1 MFTNLNNYKKHSYF
15 MSLALQQAHKSLGNT
30 GQNPA
35 VGCVIIKNN
44 HVISAGFTS
53 ANGRPH
59 AEYNAINLSKENLK
73 NSELYVTLEPCSH
86 YGKTPPCVKTIAKN
100 KIRRVFFSIKDPD
113 SRSYN
118 KSIKYLKKNKIKARH
133 GILSF
138 NIKDFYKS
146 YLKNKKTNLPFVTS
160 KIAISKDFYTINKK
174 KKWITNKY
182 SRGRVHLMRSCH
194 DCILTGINTILLDNP
209 RLTCRIDG
217 LEKNSPSR
225 VILDKELKIPV
236 TSNIVRYAGRFSTIV
251 FYNRS
256 NQRKIKILK
265 SLKVKLFKVPLSKDK
280 NFDLENILIRIKAL
294 GFSRIFLESGL
305 NLTTNFLNEGLVDV
319 LQLFISGENLGNN
332 GNGSFK
338 KNMELFLKKKRFIRE
353 KVNLFNDK
361 LVTYQIK

>member
-1 MFTNLNNYKKHSYF
+1 
-15 MSLALQQAHKSLGNT
+15 
-30 GQNPA
+30 
-35 VGCVIIKNN
+35 
-44 HVISAGFTS
+44 
-53 ANGRPH
+53 
-59 AEYNAINLSKENLK
+59 
-73 NSELYVTLEPCSH
+73 
-86 YGKTPPCVKTIAKN
+86 
-100 KIRRVFFSIKDPD
+100 
-113 SRSYN
+113 
-118 KSIKYLKKNKIKARH
+118 
-133 GILSF
+133 
-138 NIKDFYKS
+138 
-146 YLKNKKTNLPFVTS
+146 
-160 KIAISKDFYTINKK
+160 
-174 KKWITNKY
+174 
-182 SRGRVHLMRSCH
+182 MRSCH